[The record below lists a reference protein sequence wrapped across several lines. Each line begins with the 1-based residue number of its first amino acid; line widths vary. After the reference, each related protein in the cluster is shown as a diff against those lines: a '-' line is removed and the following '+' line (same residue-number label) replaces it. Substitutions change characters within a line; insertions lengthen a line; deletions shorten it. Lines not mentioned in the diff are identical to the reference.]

1 MEASIRS
8 ITDIEW
14 GFVRSLS
21 TCSGVRLHPAVPSAR
36 AGGLGPSVQEY
47 APLARAE
54 HHQHEQQRQDRIV
67 DEVHNLHNNHKPRQ
81 LERIC
86 DGTNF
91 GEVFCSEIHAR
102 TDGAGT
108 DSRKRLVLAEKRV

>member
-21 TCSGVRLHPAVPSAR
+21 TCSGVRLYPTVPSAR
-36 AGGLGPSVQEY
+36 AGGLGPSVQEH

-67 DEVHNLHNNHKPRQ
+67 DEVHNLQRPHRPK
-81 LERIC
+81 
-86 DGTNF
+86 
-91 GEVFCSEIHAR
+91 A
-102 TDGAGT
+102 A
-108 DSRKRLVLAEKRV
+108 